1 MLCIAACVSLA
12 IGIYQDTTSDS
23 DEPKVHWVEGC
34 AILVAVLIVVLVGS
48 IKDYNKEKRFRK
60 LNEKK
65 EDRMVKV
72 IYTIYYY
79 Y

>member
-12 IGIYQDTTSDS
+12 IGIYQDTTSDD

-34 AILVAVLIVVLVGS
+34 AILVAVVIVVLVGS
-48 IKDYNKEKRFRK
+48 INDYNKEKRFRK

-72 IYTIYYY
+72 CFFK
-79 Y
+79 